1 MRIIRSA
8 LNVKIRSIC
17 FVVDTSTFSKR
28 IFCFRKRYLKQHNTS
43 TNSCRVCGH
52 IFCAKCCPKSSQRDP
67 PLAEGSEVERC
78 CDDCFESTKKRNVTH
93 NPSPYKLVEQRKDII
108 VTAQP
113 MLTAYKSYAKEVF
126 AARQKKLEIKLNDR
140 ITKEKTSKEEINRSK
155 LLLAAIAQCNE
166 QYEDAMKLLQEHL
179 ERAEEW
185 FGKSDPRIATI
196 LVRIATVSE
205 LVVSSNLEI
214 SPKEKREALSK
225 TRQRALILL
234 ERALNI
240 VRKNPKDVVDL
251 SEQDILGQMKMTEFK
266 LKRGSRRT

>member
-1 MRIIRSA
+1 M
-8 LNVKIRSIC
+8 
-17 FVVDTSTFSKR
+17 
-28 IFCFRKRYLKQHNTS
+28 
-43 TNSCRVCGH
+43 
-52 IFCAKCCPKSSQRDP
+52 
-67 PLAEGSEVERC
+67 
-78 CDDCFESTKKRNVTH
+78 TH
-93 NPSPYKLVEQRKDII
+93 NPSYKLVEQRKDSI

-140 ITKEKTSKEEINRSK
+140 IAKEKTSKEEISRSK

-166 QYEDAMKLLQEHL
+166 QYEDAMKLLQDHL

-185 FGKSDPRIATI
+185 FGKSDPRVATI

-205 LVVSSNLEI
+205 LVVSSNVEL
-214 SPKEKREALSK
+214 SPKEKRLALSK

-240 VRKNPKDVVDL
+240 VRKKSKDVLDL
-251 SEQDILGQMKMTEFK
+251 SEEDILGQMKMTEFK
-266 LKRGSRRT
+266 LKRGGAWRIC